1 MVQALGIIEAIGM
14 ATAIEAADAA
24 CKSANVTLLG
34 MEPCRGD
41 GMHTIK
47 VLGDVGAVKA
57 ACQAAEAACAKGRG
71 CFSVKV
77 IARPSDGILPM
88 IFNENTI
95 GYQPTKEESVQV
107 TSEDDATPES
117 ETE

>member
-41 GMHTIK
+41 GMYTIK

-57 ACQAAEAACAKGRG
+57 ACQAAQAACSKGRG

-88 IFNENTI
+88 IFNENTV
-95 GYQPTKEESVQV
+95 GYQPPKEEVV
-107 TSEDDATPES
+107 EETDREEATPET

>member
-41 GMHTIK
+41 GMYTIK
-47 VLGDVGAVKA
+47 ILGDVGAVKA
-57 ACQAAEAACAKGRG
+57 ACQAAEAACSKGRG
-71 CFSVKV
+71 CFSAKV

-88 IFNENTI
+88 IFNENTV
-95 GYQPTKEESVQV
+95 GYQVDEDESSEDEES
-107 TSEDDATPES
+107 ANS
-117 ETE
+117 ETDHEVE